1 MNASS
6 WSARYKA
13 AKDQQRKA
21 RDEEPRA
28 PERCRYPLCC
38 AVQMIGR
45 LHCAYHAALYTKAC
59 AKLAPGIDADA
70 FLRRW
75 GL

>member
-6 WSARYKA
+6 WSARYKVG
-13 AKDQQRKA
+13 KDQQRKA
-21 RDEEPRA
+21 LDAQPRVH
-28 PERCRYPLCC
+28 ERCRHPRCS
-38 AVQMIGR
+38 AAQMPGR

-59 AKLAPGIDADA
+59 AQLAPGVDADA